1 MSLKP
6 PKKTDLSKTW
16 MTKRES
22 RNVRMHPE
30 YHLIVTE
37 GTKTEPLYF
46 GAFRD
51 SINKNHKGR
60 IRLDI
65 CGTGMNTLSIVDRAV
80 TIVKNSPN
88 QYKHVW
94 IVYDTDDFPSEDI
107 DSTEKVCKELSAKD
121 KDSTVYHAL
130 WSNQCIELWFL
141 LHFDFMHSDLQRHLY
156 YPKLSSYLKKEGK
169 EDGYRKNREDMFSI
183 LKPYINNA
191 IRNAEKLEKQNHGK
205 LPSSSAPGT
214 KVYMLFDRLK
224 SYL

>member
-6 PKKTDLSKTW
+6 PKKTDLSKSW
-16 MTKRES
+16 MKKRES

-37 GTKTEPLYF
+37 GTKTEPSYF
-46 GAFRD
+46 RAFRD

-80 TIVKNSPN
+80 AIVKNSPN

-107 DSTEKVCKELSAKD
+107 DRTEKVCKELSAKD
-121 KDSTVYHAL
+121 KDNIAYHAL
-130 WSNQCIELWFL
+130 WSKQCIELWFL

-156 YPKLSSYLKKEGK
+156 FPKLSDYLKKEGK
-169 EDGYRKNREDMFSI
+169 EDGYRKDREDMFNI

-205 LPSSSAPGT
+205 LPSASAPGT
-214 KVYMLFDRLK
+214 KVYMLFNRLK